1 PLWLGSVKSN
11 VGHTQA
17 AAGVAGVIK
26 MVQALRF
33 GVLPAS
39 LHVVVPSSQVDWSG
53 GGVAVLGE
61 ARVWPEVG
69 RVRRAGVSSFGI
81 SGTNAHVIL
90 EEAQEPERPAESGPS
105 AGPVSPVLSVVPWV
119 ISAKSPDALRARAEQ
134 LVSCV
139 DLDLVDV
146 GFSLATTRAVF
157 EHRAAIVAGDRAGFR
172 TALQTL
178 ANGGAGAGLF
188 QAAAAPAPRLAMVFS
203 GQGSQRPGMG
213 AELYRRYPAF
223 AQAMDEVLD
232 RLPIRDVLFGQD
244 QDRLAETG
252 NAQPALFAF
261 QVALFRLTESWGVVP
276 DHVAGHSIGEIA
288 AAHVAGVLSLDDA
301 CTLVAE
307 RARLMQA
314 LPGDGAMVA
323 LRAGEEEVLP
333 LLSDEVS
340 IAAVNGPR
348 AVVIAGTEEAVLRVA
363 AGFDRSTRL
372 RVSHAFHSHL
382 MQPVLADFQAVVDR
396 LTFNRPQIDVVAGGD
411 VTEPGYWVR
420 HVRDTVRYAD
430 RVARLT
436 DLGVTVSLE
445 IGPDSVL
452 SALGPRTAA
461 NIPLC
466 RRNQPEDVTV
476 VTATARAHVHGVAVH
491 WPALFPGAR
500 RVDLPTYPF
509 RSTRFWPA
517 VSLATGD
524 VTSAGLD
531 AVDHALLGAGVDL
544 PDRGGR
550 VFTGRLSVA
559 ALPWLAD
566 HVIHG
571 VNLFPATGFV
581 ELVRRAA
588 RAVDDLALDELT
600 LRTPLVLPATGTV
613 QIQVTVDG
621 PDAAERR
628 PVAVYARTGDD
639 DGPWTQHAAGLL
651 SPAGPQTAGPAGEW
665 PPPGAVPI
673 DLDGLYPGL
682 AGRGFAYGETFRGL
696 RSAWRVGDEVLVEA
710 RTTTD
715 PQGYATHPALL
726 DAVLHASVF
735 LPDGHRP
742 RVPFL
747 WNGLR
752 FHAPSGAVLRARVRP
767 TGPATL
773 SVDAT
778 DETGTPVLTVEA
790 LTLRGHPADS
800 RVRDALFAVEW
811 QPPHHRDP
819 AVTDGHD
826 RIDVTGRDAGDVLEI
841 LQHRLAGTADRP
853 LVIVTHGAV
862 QTTPQDDPALPDA
875 AAVWGLVRCA
885 QVEHPGRFIL
895 ADLPADGTGE
905 LPADLCGWDE
915 PQIAVRPV
923 GVLVPRLLPTT
934 ADVDLP
940 AVDPQATVVI
950 TGGTSGLGALIARH
964 LVAEHGV
971 RDLLLLSR
979 SGPAAPEAAGLV
991 ADLGARVLAVDV
1003 SDRAALG
1010 RALDGVRIGGV
1021 VHCAT
1026 LLDDAPVTSLTP
1038 DRVRRVMSTKVT
1050 SAGWLDELTRDQDLS
1065 FFVVFSSLAGTLG
1078 NAGQAAYAAANAALD
1093 ALVTRRWARG
1103 LPARSIVWGLWD
1115 TPSTLTGGMA
1125 AADRAR
1131 AARAG
1136 VTPLPAGDGLLLF
1149 DAALRCAR
1157 PVVVAARLH
1166 PAAGEATA
1174 PVLRSLLPRPPR
1186 QEPRRDDIRDRLA
1199 GRAPQ
1204 DRRRMLVDLVG
1215 GHAAA
1220 VLGHPTTATIGPHRA
1235 FTDLGF
1241 DSLMAVEFRNR
1252 LDDAT
1257 GLRLPATMVFE
1268 HANVDELAGHLDT
1281 VLFPAAEPTAGT
1293 ADDEQ
1298 IRQLL
1303 HAIPMSELRG
1313 SGLLD
1318 RLLAL
1323 ASGDPARAGALEAID
1338 DLDTDSLIAMALG
1351 GAHPGDPDEEVP
1363 SR

>member
-1 PLWLGSVKSN
+1 
-11 VGHTQA
+11 
-17 AAGVAGVIK
+17 
-26 MVQALRF
+26 M
-33 GVLPAS
+33 
-39 LHVVVPSSQVDWSG
+39 
-53 GGVAVLGE
+53 
-61 ARVWPEVG
+61 
-69 RVRRAGVSSFGI
+69 
-81 SGTNAHVIL
+81 
-90 EEAQEPERPAESGPS
+90 
-105 AGPVSPVLSVVPWV
+105 PWV

-146 GFSLATTRAVF
+146 GYSLATTRTVF

-188 QAAAAPAPRLAMVFS
+188 RAAAAPAPRLAMVFS

-223 AQAMDEVLD
+223 AQAMDEVLE

-261 QVALFRLTESWGVVP
+261 QVALFRLTESWAIVP

-382 MQPVLADFQAVVDR
+382 MQPVLADFQAVVDQ

-517 VSLATGD
+517 VSITTGD
-524 VTSAGLD
+524 VTRVGLD

-600 LRTPLVLPATGTV
+600 LRTPLVLPAAGTV
-613 QIQVTVDG
+613 QVQVTVDG
-621 PDAAERR
+621 PDAADRR

-696 RSAWRVGDEVLVEA
+696 RSAWRVGDEILVEA

-752 FHAPSGAVLRARVRP
+752 FHAPCGAVLRARVRP
-767 TGPATL
+767 TGPDTL

-819 AVTDGHD
+819 AGTDGHD

-853 LVIVTHGAV
+853 LVLVTHGAV
-862 QTTPQDDPALPDA
+862 QTTPQDDPALPEA

-915 PQIAVRPV
+915 PQVAVRPA
-923 GVLVPRLLPTT
+923 GALVPRLLPTT
-934 ADVDLP
+934 ADLDLP

-979 SGPAAPEAAGLV
+979 SGPAAP
-991 ADLGARVLAVDV
+991 
-1003 SDRAALG
+1003 
-1010 RALDGVRIGGV
+1010 
-1021 VHCAT
+1021 
-1026 LLDDAPVTSLTP
+1026 
-1038 DRVRRVMSTKVT
+1038 
-1050 SAGWLDELTRDQDLS
+1050 
-1065 FFVVFSSLAGTLG
+1065 
-1078 NAGQAAYAAANAALD
+1078 
-1093 ALVTRRWARG
+1093 
-1103 LPARSIVWGLWD
+1103 
-1115 TPSTLTGGMA
+1115 
-1125 AADRAR
+1125 
-1131 AARAG
+1131 
-1136 VTPLPAGDGLLLF
+1136 
-1149 DAALRCAR
+1149 
-1157 PVVVAARLH
+1157 
-1166 PAAGEATA
+1166 
-1174 PVLRSLLPRPPR
+1174 
-1186 QEPRRDDIRDRLA
+1186 
-1199 GRAPQ
+1199 
-1204 DRRRMLVDLVG
+1204 
-1215 GHAAA
+1215 
-1220 VLGHPTTATIGPHRA
+1220 
-1235 FTDLGF
+1235 
-1241 DSLMAVEFRNR
+1241 
-1252 LDDAT
+1252 
-1257 GLRLPATMVFE
+1257 
-1268 HANVDELAGHLDT
+1268 
-1281 VLFPAAEPTAGT
+1281 
-1293 ADDEQ
+1293 
-1298 IRQLL
+1298 
-1303 HAIPMSELRG
+1303 
-1313 SGLLD
+1313 
-1318 RLLAL
+1318 
-1323 ASGDPARAGALEAID
+1323 
-1338 DLDTDSLIAMALG
+1338 
-1351 GAHPGDPDEEVP
+1351 
-1363 SR
+1363 